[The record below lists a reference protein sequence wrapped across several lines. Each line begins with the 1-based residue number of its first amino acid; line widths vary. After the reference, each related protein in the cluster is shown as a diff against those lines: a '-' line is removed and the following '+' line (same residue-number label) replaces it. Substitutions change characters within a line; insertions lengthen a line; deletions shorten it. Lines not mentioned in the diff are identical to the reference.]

1 MSTATQESPMKSISM
16 RKMGLAATL
25 AMMLLSVGCTT
36 TRVNFNGPPNTVM
49 MVDGKRYTLPAQIEM
64 SRPAPGGTTKH
75 DVALVTTVQSKEL
88 RAKGHINVFGYDET
102 EADKLA
108 VHTCNL
114 DEAQLANIF
123 SGNVMRFT
131 GQTASRQPLYEL
143 MLGKE

>member
-1 MSTATQESPMKSISM
+1 MKSISM
-16 RKMGLAATL
+16 HRMRLAATL

-49 MVDGKRYTLPAQIEM
+49 SVDGKRYNLPAQIEM
-64 SRPAPGGTTKH
+64 SRPAPGGSTKH
-75 DVALVTTVQSKEL
+75 DVTLVATVQSKEL

-102 EADKLA
+102 ETDKLA

-114 DEAQLANIF
+114 DEPELAKIFDGNIL
-123 SGNVMRFT
+123 RFT